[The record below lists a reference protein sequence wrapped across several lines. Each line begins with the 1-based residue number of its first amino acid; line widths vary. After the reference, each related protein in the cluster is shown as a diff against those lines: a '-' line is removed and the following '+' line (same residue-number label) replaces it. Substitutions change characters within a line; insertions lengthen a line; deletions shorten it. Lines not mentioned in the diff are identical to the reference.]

1 MARANKQQTQIKLP
15 EAIKANTPTS
25 EPELADDTDGL
36 TEEERLLAEQSLED
50 DPDDFGPEGGA
61 SIGDVDPEN
70 EDASAY
76 EGATDESDVVSEEN
90 EDDSD
95 GDDQTELDEQNNP
108 QDDPQDESNQPEPV
122 DQPEPDQSSPN
133 LTNLPAQP
141 IRAGARMEKRIGHPV
156 LTTERQLTNRVAI
169 LQDGDIMDGTDQHQD
184 SAQLP
189 KEQLPDANECLAWID
204 MNNLTAT
211 QQKNRTWVIY
221 DSANNIIG
229 AGHSLPVACHAAGM
243 RAATGLEEVDDEVGG
258 P

>member
-76 EGATDESDVVSEEN
+76 EEGVADESDVVSEEG

-95 GDDQTELDEQNNP
+95 EEPDEVHQTELDDEQA
-108 QDDPQDESNQPEPV
+108 DLQPEPV

-141 IRAGARMEKRIGHPV
+141 IRAGARMKKRIGHPV
-156 LTTERQLTNRVAI
+156 LTTERQLTSRVAI

-211 QQKNRTWVIY
+211 QQKNRTWVVY
-221 DSANNIIG
+221 DSAENIIG

>member
-76 EGATDESDVVSEEN
+76 EEGATDESDVVSEDEDGVN
-90 EDDSD
+90 EV
-95 GDDQTELDEQNNP
+95 ELDDEQA
-108 QDDPQDESNQPEPV
+108 DPQDEPDQPEPV
-122 DQPEPDQSSPN
+122 DQPEPDQSSPI

-141 IRAGARMEKRIGHPV
+141 IRAGARMKKRIGHPV

-211 QQKNRTWVIY
+211 QQKNRTWIVY
-221 DSANNIIG
+221 DSAENIIG

>member
-76 EGATDESDVVSEEN
+76 EEGVTDESDVVSEDEDGVN
-90 EDDSD
+90 EV
-95 GDDQTELDEQNNP
+95 ELDDEQA
-108 QDDPQDESNQPEPV
+108 DPQDEP
-122 DQPEPDQSSPN
+122 DQPEPDQSSPS

-141 IRAGARMEKRIGHPV
+141 IRAGARMKKRIGHPV

-211 QQKNRTWVIY
+211 QQKNRTWVVY
-221 DSANNIIG
+221 DSAENIIG